1 MSAIFSA
8 CMVFLVVQAPDII
21 SLSTGAPIVDVS
33 LEDIQSDQSVDLVA
47 LCVDQEGAPFIS
59 AFCAE
64 RPGSFP
70 KTPTT
75 RLQLGKDTVGL
86 FFAENDGIPPR
97 ELVVLKP
104 NGAQVFRYAR
114 DAGFLKDAEYEFPT
128 IFGAGLSVPRFFP
141 LVACDMDGDEIE
153 EWIIPNADGLA
164 ILKRG
169 VPIAQVRCETRGS
182 LLPSTDGSGVL
193 TYRVPEFHVFR
204 QEKDKTTSLMFLNAD
219 VVQVIEGES
228 WQETHQ
234 LPVPFKNHT
243 PVASLEKLGACKMT
257 WAFPAPPKPQS
268 FAKLRDFNQDGLPD
282 ILLVEAKG
290 DASSGVRVDL
300 YVAENKGSFA
310 REPVLHTEKQGFIQ
324 PFIEDVDRN
333 GTPDVVL
340 LQMMFGPRFI
350 INYLTSRKVTLIAD
364 VFLNNKGIF
373 NSVPDVS
380 SAILAK
386 MPEESEGSG
395 VFALGDFNGD
405 GRLDCVFGG
414 PDGKLVVYTG
424 EKNRFVSA
432 APWLSLEIASAGM
445 SRVYDLNGNGKDDL
459 IVFRSRH
466 GDTPACDVVIF

>member
-1 MSAIFSA
+1 
-8 CMVFLVVQAPDII
+8 MVFLVVQAPDIF
-21 SLSTGAPIVDVS
+21 SLSTGAPIVDVW
-33 LEDIQSDQSVDLVA
+33 LEDIQGDQAVDLVA
-47 LCVDQEGAPFIS
+47 LSVDREGTPSIS
-59 AFCAE
+59 AFCAG
-64 RPGSFP
+64 RPGSLP
-70 KTPTT
+70 KTPTSQ
-75 RLQLGKDTVGL
+75 LLLGKETVGL
-86 FFAENDGIPPR
+86 FLAENDGIPPR

-104 NGAQVFRYAR
+104 NGAQVFRYVH
-114 DAGFLKDAEYEFPT
+114 DGGFLKDTEYEFPT

-141 LVACDMDGDEIE
+141 LVACDMDGDQIE
-153 EWIIPNADGLA
+153 EWIVPHAGGLA
-164 ILKRG
+164 IIKKG
-169 VPIAQVRCETRGS
+169 VSIAQVRCETRGS
-182 LLPSTDGSGVL
+182 LLPSTDGSAIL
-193 TYRVPEFHVFR
+193 TYRFPEFHVLR
-204 QEKDKTTSLMFLNAD
+204 QEKDKTSGLMFLNSD
-219 VVQVIEGES
+219 VIQIIEGES
-228 WQETHQ
+228 WQVTRQ
-234 LPVPFKNHT
+234 LPVPFKNR
-243 PVASLEKLGACKMT
+243 PPLPSLEKLGACKMT
-257 WAFPAPPKPQS
+257 WAFPSPPKPQS
-268 FAKLRDFNQDGLPD
+268 FAQLKDFNQDGIPD

-290 DASSGVRVDL
+290 DASSGVSVDL

-310 REPVLHTEKQGFIQ
+310 QEPVLHVEKQGFIQ

-350 INYLTSRKVTLIAD
+350 INYLTSRKVTLVAD

-414 PDGKLVVYTG
+414 PEGKLVVHTG
-424 EKNRFVSA
+424 EKNRFVSS

-445 SRVYDLNGNGKDDL
+445 SHVYDLDRNGKDDL
-459 IVFRSRH
+459 IVFRSRR